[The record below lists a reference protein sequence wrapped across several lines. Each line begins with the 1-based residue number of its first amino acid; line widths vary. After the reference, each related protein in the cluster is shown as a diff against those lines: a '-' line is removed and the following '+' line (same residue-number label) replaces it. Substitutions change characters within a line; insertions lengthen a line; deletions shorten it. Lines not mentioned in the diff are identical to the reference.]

1 MEEEGDGGKKRVE
14 GGVRGEKMGRREKG
28 KREGRRNVSQM
39 GGRKFSGRWALR
51 LDLCIW
57 EIFSRTGGGGRGT
70 TFRSAQPSGP

>member
-1 MEEEGDGGKKRVE
+1 MEEKRVE
-14 GGVRGEKMGRREKG
+14 GGVGGGKMGRREKG

-39 GGRKFSGRWALR
+39 GGRKFSGSWALR

-57 EIFSRTGGGGRGT
+57 ENFSRTGGGGRGM